1 MKVLNRYGG
10 FICIIVG
17 LMVCIGWYIKNATM
31 ITILPGLAPMKFN
44 TGLCFV
50 IIGTAYQ
57 LHYWYKKWS
66 LFLAILLHVVSL
78 AIALITAL
86 QYFNINLIAIDEAF
100 VQDTITT
107 NASPGRMSLM
117 TTVCII
123 LTNLTGIT
131 FISKLKKKYSIILVS
146 ASTISF
152 FSFISLLAYGYG
164 IDTEQRVWF
173 MASMALH
180 TSVLFLLVS
189 AVFLAAILRKGYLHV
204 FVTNSIAGKASR
216 RFAWFFSASLVLLGF
231 IQLRVIRA
239 GLLTSEFA
247 LVMLVSITIGITV
260 CAVYLIGTYLM
271 RMEDEQSHAIEV
283 LSELNKDIGGVDVQ
297 SNAQNNTSTWQF
309 AQLINQ
315 TKELSQ
321 ELNYKNNLLNDYV
334 NVVSHNLRSP
344 VANLTGL
351 LQLHEMSGNDEEKK
365 NYIVMFKNVT
375 TQLLDMLNGMMEM
388 LSVEYKEEVP
398 KNEIVLFE
406 MVNNIKTI
414 LLSEINSS
422 GIVITEDFTACN
434 TVSYPTA
441 YMESILLNLM
451 SNAIKYRSTDK
462 QANMNITT
470 VSVNNG
476 IELKISD
483 NGKGIDLEK
492 NGDKLFGLFNTFHQ
506 NKDAKGLGL
515 YMVKKQVERMG
526 GTIVAES
533 KVGIGTT
540 FTIFIPV

>member
-44 TGLCFV
+44 TSLCFV

-66 LFLAILLHVVSL
+66 LFLAIVFHVVSL

-86 QYFNINLIAIDEAF
+86 QYFNINLIGIDEAF
-100 VQDTITT
+100 VQDTIST
-107 NASPGRMSLM
+107 NAIPGRMSLM

-131 FISKLKKKYSIILVS
+131 FISKLKTKYYIILVS

-164 IDTEQRVWF
+164 IDTEQRLWF

-180 TSVLFLLVS
+180 TSLLFLLIS

-204 FVTNSIAGKASR
+204 FITKSIAGKASR
-216 RFAWFFSASLVLLGF
+216 RFAWFFSASSVLLGF
-231 IQLRVIRA
+231 IELRVVRA

-247 LVMLVSITIGITV
+247 LVMLVSITIGLTV

-271 RMEDEQSHAIEV
+271 RMEDEQSNAIEI
-283 LSELNKDIGGVDVQ
+283 LSELNKDIGGVDVP
-297 SNAQNNTSTWQF
+297 NNTQNHTWQF

-334 NVVSHNLRSP
+334 NVISHNLRSP

-351 LQLHEMSGNDEEKK
+351 LHLHEMSGNDEEKK

-375 TQLLDMLNGMMEM
+375 SQLLDMLNGMMEM

-398 KNEIVLFE
+398 KNEIVLSE

-462 QANMNITT
+462 QSIMNIAT
-470 VSVNNG
+470 VSVNIG

-526 GTIVAES
+526 GTITAES
-533 KVGIGTT
+533 KVGVGTT
-540 FTIFIPV
+540 FTVFIAN